1 MSRIVVAGAAGRMGR
16 QLLLATE
23 ERADLTLCGALEHPQ
38 SEALGVD
45 TGVLT
50 ATGTSNV
57 AVVADVATIAEPFN
71 TIIDF
76 TSPASTIGLIRYAV
90 ANNKSLVIGTT
101 GLTEQDKK
109 VLNDAAGSIA
119 IVYASNYSVG
129 VTLSLELL
137 AHAARV
143 LSEHYDIEII
153 ESHHRDKVD
162 APSGTA
168 LSMGEAIA
176 DAIGLDLD
184 TCAVKS
190 REGITGARKENT
202 IGFSA
207 VRAGDIIGEHT
218 ALFCGQ
224 GERLEITH
232 KATDRMTFARGAARA
247 AAWVGAQPPGL
258 YNMKDVL
265 AVSA

>member
-23 ERADLTLCGALEHPQ
+23 ERSDLSLGGALEHSQ
-38 SEALGVD
+38 SPALGVD

-50 ATGTSNV
+50 GSDTSGV
-57 AVVADVATIAEPFN
+57 SVVADLQSVSGDFD

-76 TSPASTIGLIRYAV
+76 TTPASTVEIIKYA
-90 ANNKSLVIGTT
+90 AQSNTSLVIGTT
-101 GLTEQDKK
+101 GLSDQDKA
-109 VLNDAAGSIA
+109 VLKKAAAETA

-143 LSEHYDIEII
+143 LGEQYDIEII
-153 ESHHRDKVD
+153 ESHHRHKVD

-176 DAIGLDLD
+176 EAAGLDLK
-184 TCAVKS
+184 TCAVMS
-190 REGITGARKENT
+190 REGIIGARKDNT
-202 IGFSA
+202 IGFST

-232 KATDRMTFARGAARA
+232 KATDRMTFARGAVRA
-247 AAWVGAQPPGL
+247 AAWVAKQPAGL
-258 YNMKDVL
+258 YDMKDVL
-265 AVSA
+265 AIS